1 MSEENELMPWDF
13 TDWLDNEDNG
23 YSILCVWP
31 GTSVKATEK
40 DDVTS
45 WFTEQF
51 NLQHPIVPVGVV
63 VTDPDRVGGQVVE
76 DTGGRHDFMFY
87 VHDADI
93 PRFAVPRLM
102 AGIRWWE
109 DVVGNKN
116 HKIYPKEFLSE
127 LREIYDY

>member
-1 MSEENELMPWDF
+1 MTDEVMDWDF
-13 TDWLDNEDNG
+13 TDWLDSEDNG

-31 GTSVKATEK
+31 ATTVGADDKEK
-40 DDVTS
+40 VIE
-45 WFTEQF
+45 FFNEQF
-51 NLQHPIVPVGVV
+51 ELTHPIIPVGVV
-63 VTDPDRVGGQVVE
+63 VTDPDRVNGKAVE
-76 DTGGRHDFMFY
+76 DTGGRHDFMFF

-102 AGIRWWE
+102 MGIRWWE

-116 HKIYPKEFLSE
+116 HKIYPKEFLKE